1 MRIIIVD
8 DDIVFG
14 QVLARALVRRGY
26 EVLTATTLS
35 ETQALIKQNIPDAA
49 IVDLKLAE
57 ESGLNLIPVLKEANT
72 QIKIVML
79 SAYASV
85 PTVVEAIKLGADN
98 YLCKPANTEEILK
111 ALFEDEA
118 DENLPHD
125 LADIESPLSVQRLEW
140 EHIQRILRENNG
152 NISATAKAL
161 GMHRRTLQRKLG
173 KKPVKQ

>member
-1 MRIIIVD
+1 MD

-14 QVLARALVRRGY
+14 QVLAHALVRRGY

-35 ETQALIKQNIPDAA
+35 KTQSLIKQQIPDAA

-79 SAYASV
+79 SAYANV
-85 PTVVEAIKLGADN
+85 PTVVEAIKLGAEN

-111 ALFEDEA
+111 ALFEDET
-118 DENLPHD
+118 DENLPHE
-125 LADIESPLSVQRLEW
+125 LYDIESPLSVQRLEW

-161 GMHRRTLQRKLG
+161 GMHRRTLQRKLA
-173 KKPVKQ
+173 KKPVVKQ

>member
-1 MRIIIVD
+1 V
-8 DDIVFG
+8 
-14 QVLARALVRRGY
+14 
-26 EVLTATTLS
+26 
-35 ETQALIKQNIPDAA
+35 A

-111 ALFEDEA
+111 ALFEDET
-118 DENLPHD
+118 DENLPHE

-152 NISATAKAL
+152 NISAAAKAL
-161 GMHRRTLQRKLG
+161 GMHRRTLQRKLA

>member
-1 MRIIIVD
+1 M
-8 DDIVFG
+8 
-14 QVLARALVRRGY
+14 
-26 EVLTATTLS
+26 
-35 ETQALIKQNIPDAA
+35 A

-111 ALFEDEA
+111 ALFEDET
-118 DENLPHD
+118 DENLPHE

-152 NISATAKAL
+152 NISAAAKAL
-161 GMHRRTLQRKLG
+161 GMHRRTLQRKLA